1 MWWNEEIDIIDLI
14 GGMKERLIDAAGF
27 ARMVGDKSDEL
38 RAYYPAAVEF
48 FNVYEAALRD
58 AGAIGGG
65 PPVRLG
71 DRWSRPI
78 RVGESSLH
86 RAAFNGRNRRPV
98 FRLHGLRSPPR

>member
-58 AGAIGGG
+58 AGAIDFADMV
-65 PPVRLG
+65 PLVT
-71 DRWSRPI
+71 
-78 RVGESSLH
+78 
-86 RAAFNGRNRRPV
+86 RAMAHDTACPDATV
-98 FRLHGLRSPPR
+98 PSHCVT